1 MKIPISYSYRN
12 LVTRRL
18 TTALTA
24 GGMALVVFVFA
35 AVLMLAEGLRQTL
48 VATGS
53 YDNVIV
59 LRASAESEV
68 QSILERGQAAI
79 IASQPEIALN
89 QEGKPLV
96 DEELIVLFNLR
107 KRGTNNPSNVTIRGV
122 SPVGLELRPEVKLA
136 VGRMFRPGS
145 SEIVTGRDIAQRFA
159 GAGLGETLR
168 FAMRDWTVVGVLDA
182 GNTAFSSEIWGDIDQ
197 MQQAFRRPIFSTVIL
212 RLRSAGDFQL
222 LKQRLESDPRLPV
235 QVKREITF
243 YEDQSKRMAD
253 FIKLLGLVLT
263 IIFSLGAVLGAMIT
277 MYAAVATR
285 TVEIG
290 TLRALGFSRGNIL
303 TAILLES
310 LFIGLIGGLAGL
322 GAASLMQFLT
332 ISTINWQ
339 TFAEVAFNFSL
350 TSDIA
355 GLSLLFGLGMG
366 LVGGFLPAIQA
377 ARMNIV
383 ESLRAL

>member
-1 MKIPISYSYRN
+1 LKIPLSYSYRN

-48 VATGS
+48 VGTGS
-53 YDNVIV
+53 FDNAVV

-68 QSILERGQAAI
+68 QSILDRGQAAI
-79 IASQPEIALN
+79 VTSQPEIALN
-89 QEGKPLV
+89 KEGLPLV
-96 DEELIVLFNLR
+96 AEELIVLFNLR

-122 SPVGLELRPEVKLA
+122 SPISLELRPEVKLA
-136 VGRMFRPGS
+136 AGRMFRPGS
-145 SEIVTGRDIAQRFA
+145 SEIVTGKDVAGRFT

-168 FAMRDWTVVGVLDA
+168 FAMRDWTVVGTLEA

-197 MQQAFRRPIFSTVIL
+197 MQQAFRRPIFSSVIL
-212 RLRSAGDFQL
+212 RLRSPGDFNS
-222 LKQRLESDPRLPV
+222 LKARLEGDPRLPV
-235 QVKREITF
+235 QVKREIVF
-243 YEDQSKRMAD
+243 YEDQSRRMAD
-253 FIKLLGLVLT
+253 FIRLLGLVLT

-277 MYAAVATR
+277 MYATVATR

-310 LFIGLIGGLAGL
+310 LLIGLIGGLAGL
-322 GAASLMQFLT
+322 GAASLMQFFT
-332 ISTINWQ
+332 ISTMNFQ

-350 TSDIA
+350 TPDIA
-355 GLSLLFGLGMG
+355 GKSLLFGLGMG

>member
-1 MKIPISYSYRN
+1 MASQIRLEELPSPFLPISPKDKHETPENRKPKTKRSQKANELKAFEIYLKIPISYSYRN

-68 QSILERGQAAI
+68 QSILERSQAAI

-89 QEGKPLV
+89 REGKPLV

-136 VGRMFRPGS
+136 AGRMFRPGS
-145 SEIVTGRDIAQRFA
+145 SEIVTGRDIARRFA

-212 RLRSAGDFQL
+212 RLRSAGDFQR

-290 TLRALGFSRGNIL
+290 TLAGPGLQPGQHPHGY
-303 TAILLES
+303 TAGIPVYRS
-310 LFIGLIGGLAGL
+310 
-322 GAASLMQFLT
+322 
-332 ISTINWQ
+332 
-339 TFAEVAFNFSL
+339 
-350 TSDIA
+350 
-355 GLSLLFGLGMG
+355 
-366 LVGGFLPAIQA
+366 
-377 ARMNIV
+377 
-383 ESLRAL
+383 

>member
-1 MKIPISYSYRN
+1 MKIPLSYSYRN

-68 QSILERGQAAI
+68 QSILDRTHAAI

-89 QEGKPLV
+89 QDGKPLV
-96 DEELIVLFNLR
+96 DQELIVLFNLR

-122 SPVGLELRPEVKLA
+122 SPIGLELRPEVKLA
-136 VGRMFRPGS
+136 AGRMFRPGS

-197 MQQAFRRPIFSTVIL
+197 MQQAFRRPIFSTVIM
-212 RLRSAGDFQL
+212 RLRSAGDFNR

-253 FIKLLGLVLT
+253 FIRLLGLVLT

-277 MYAAVATR
+277 MYAVVASR

-332 ISTINWQ
+332 ISTTNWQ
-339 TFAEVAFNFSL
+339 TFSEVAFNFSL

-355 GLSLLFGLGMG
+355 GKSLLFGLGMG
-366 LVGGFLPAIQA
+366 LIGGFLPAIQA

>member
-1 MKIPISYSYRN
+1 LKIPLSYSYRN

-53 YDNVIV
+53 FDNVVV

-68 QSILERGQAAI
+68 QSILDRDQAAI
-79 IASQPEIALN
+79 VNSQPEIALN
-89 QEGKPLV
+89 REGKPLV
-96 DEELIVLFNLR
+96 DRELIVLFNLR

-122 SPVGLELRPEVKLA
+122 SPIALELRPEVRLA
-136 VGRMFRPGS
+136 AGRMFRPGS
-145 SEIVTGRDIAQRFA
+145 SEIVTGQDIAKRFD

-168 FAMRDWTVVGVLDA
+168 FAMRDWTVVGVLEA
-182 GNTAFSSEIWGDIDQ
+182 GKTAFSSEIWGDIDQ
-197 MQQAFRRPIFSTVIL
+197 MQQAFRRPIFSTVVL
-212 RLRSAGDFQL
+212 RLRSPDDFNR
-222 LKQRLESDPRLPV
+222 LKDRLESDPRLPV
-235 QVKREITF
+235 QVKREMVF

-253 FIKLLGLVLT
+253 FIRLLGLVLT

-310 LFIGLIGGLAGL
+310 LLIGLLGGFAGL
-322 GAASLMQFLT
+322 GAASVMQFFT
-332 ISTINWQ
+332 ISTTNWQ
-339 TFAEVAFNFSL
+339 TFSEVAFNFSL
-350 TSDIA
+350 TTDIA
-355 GLSLLFGLGMG
+355 AKSLLFGLGMG
-366 LVGGFLPAIQA
+366 LTGGFLPALQA

>member
-1 MKIPISYSYRN
+1 LKIPLSYSYRN

-18 TTALTA
+18 TTGLTI

-53 YDNVIV
+53 FDNAIV

-68 QSILERGQAAI
+68 QSILGRDQAAI
-79 IASQPEIALN
+79 ITSQPEIALN

-96 DEELIVLFNLR
+96 DQELIVLFNLR

-122 SPVGLELRPEVKLA
+122 SPLALELRPEVRLA
-136 VGRMFRPGS
+136 AGRMFRPGS
-145 SEIVTGRDIAQRFA
+145 TEIVTGQDISKRFA

-168 FAMRDWTVVGVLDA
+168 FALRDWTVVGVLDA
-182 GNTAFSSEIWGDIDQ
+182 GSTAFSSEIWGDIDQ
-197 MQQAFRRPIFSTVIL
+197 MQQAFRRPIFSIVVM
-212 RLRSAGDFQL
+212 RLRSPGDFNR
-222 LKQRLESDPRLPV
+222 LKQRLETDPRLPV
-235 QVKREITF
+235 QVKREIVF

-253 FIKLLGLVLT
+253 FIRLLGLVLT

-310 LFIGLIGGLAGL
+310 LFIGLLGGVAGL
-322 GAASLMQFLT
+322 GTASLMQFFT
-332 ISTINWQ
+332 ISTTNWQ
-339 TFAEVAFNFSL
+339 TFSEVAFNFSL
-350 TSDIA
+350 TPSIA
-355 GLSLLFGLGMG
+355 AKSLLFGLGMG

-383 ESLRAL
+383 DSLRAL